1 MCRAIAV
8 VHDGEMTELAEQVA
22 IITGGGQGIGQRI
35 AIALAG
41 AGATVVVTGRTEAT
55 LASTVALV
63 TEMGGR
69 ALAVTA
75 DVAKAAD
82 CERMVAETLGAY
94 GRLDI
99 LVNNA
104 GIAGV
109 TKSTLDMS
117 EQEWQE
123 VIDIDLTG
131 PWLSTKA
138 ALPTMIAAGRGSILN
153 ISSAAGRIGYAMRSP
168 YAAAKWGLIGLT
180 QTWAREWGPAGIRCN
195 CICPGAIEGDRIER
209 VIRARA
215 ETLGISYEQTKAG
228 FVANSSLGRMATE
241 DEVASVA
248 LMLCSD
254 AGRGMTGQTLNV
266 DCGTHMN

>member
-1 MCRAIAV
+1 
-8 VHDGEMTELAEQVA
+8 MTELVDQVA

-35 AIALAG
+35 ALAFAQAG
-41 AGATVVVTGRTEAT
+41 AAVVVTGRTAET
-55 LASTVALV
+55 LAATVALV
-63 TEMGGR
+63 TEAGGR

-75 DVAKAAD
+75 DVAKSAD
-82 CERMVAETLGAY
+82 CDRMVAETMASF

-104 GIAGV
+104 GISGA
-109 TKSTLDMS
+109 TKSTLEMT
-117 EQEWQE
+117 EAEWQE

-131 PWLSTKA
+131 PWLCTKA
-138 ALPTMIAAGRGSILN
+138 ALPTMIAAGRGTLLN
-153 ISSAAGRIGYAMRSP
+153 ISSAAGRTGYAMRSP

-215 ETLGISYEQTKAG
+215 DSLGISYEQTKAG
-228 FVANSSLGRMATE
+228 FVAGSSLGRMATE
-241 DEVASVA
+241 DEVAKVA
-248 LMLCSD
+248 LMLCSP
-254 AGRGMTGQTLNV
+254 AGAGMTGQTLNV
-266 DCGTHMN
+266 DCGTNMN